1 MSDATVSAVKPL
13 PPLARPKIVSVVL
26 AMPRARSAS
35 PYAAAQVDPSASSM
49 RTTPENPI
57 RSATS
62 SIASPLVVMEFPPP
76 KKTTGYGRC
85 RTMWQE
91 DRVAK
96 TSGRPTLTSIVG
108 ETVAEVSP
116 AKRHGLGRGGP
127 ALLKQVPL
135 FANLSARHLKKLASR
150 CEVVRYPVN
159 RTVVGQGARG
169 DSFFVIADGT
179 AAVKKGTR
187 TIGTLGP
194 GDFFG

>member
-1 MSDATVSAVKPL
+1 
-13 PPLARPKIVSVVL
+13 
-26 AMPRARSAS
+26 
-35 PYAAAQVDPSASSM
+35 
-49 RTTPENPI
+49 
-57 RSATS
+57 
-62 SIASPLVVMEFPPP
+62 
-76 KKTTGYGRC
+76 
-85 RTMWQE
+85 MWQE

-159 RTVVGQGARG
+159 RTVVRQEARG
-169 DSFFVIADGT
+169 DSFFVIADGE

-187 TIGTLGP
+187 TIGKLGP
-194 GDFFG
+194 GDFFGEMALLAPGPRMATVKAESDVEAVMIHADAFQSFLLEHPAVAVSMMKQLVIRLREVEQRIDAWMA